1 MVKLGSKLN
10 FVFFF
15 YSSLGSRPSA
25 RRPPLLSVAP
35 TRHCAAGQRRGASRP
50 PGHMAAPAPRS
61 PITLPQ
67 SHRSFLLLLR
77 RDVQECAGGHHCRP
91 SGKLVPRLPQTSTTQ
106 ETLPFKTASPSRTS
120 FTSSPRLSLLH
131 DAGTPCARARG
142 RRGRQ
147 CRSAAT

>member
-10 FVFFF
+10 FVFFFF

-91 SGKLVPRLPQTSTTQ
+91 SGKLVPRLPQTQGRIQTPGHPGHGPGFGPNFSCI
-106 ETLPFKTASPSRTS
+106 
-120 FTSSPRLSLLH
+120 LSIFSYIFS
-131 DAGTPCARARG
+131 CIF
-142 RRGRQ
+142 
-147 CRSAAT
+147 